1 MGLSVKDRGDAVA
14 TFRYIHVEM
23 MEMLAQWTPTTPEM
37 EVKLM
42 FGEHIWNVAQLA
54 DALGK
59 RTHELRMPPQQSRKP
74 VDAYVGL
81 LAEIRKETDTVR
93 RLSGFY
99 DALLPGLAGRYRAY
113 LDRTDSLMDAPT
125 VRILEQV
132 LETETRMVQQS
143 QKLRAELPAL
153 GKADRGWLGALTSR
167 DTQISSLTAPRA
179 S

>member
-1 MGLSVKDRGDAVA
+1 MGLSVKERGEAVA
-14 TFRYIHVEM
+14 TFRYVHVAM

-37 EVKLM
+37 EVKLL
-42 FGEHIWNVAQLA
+42 FGEHIWNVAQHA

-59 RTHELRMPPQQSRKP
+59 RTHELRLPPQHSMKP
-74 VDAYVGL
+74 ADAYAGL
-81 LAEIRKETDTVR
+81 VAELGKETDTAR

-125 VRILEQV
+125 VRILEQ
-132 LETETRMVQQS
+132 LRDSESRMIQQS
-143 QKLRAELPAL
+143 RQLRAELPAL
-153 GKADRGWLGALTSR
+153 GKVDQGWLAALTKQDS
-167 DTQISSLTAPRA
+167 QIASLVASRA